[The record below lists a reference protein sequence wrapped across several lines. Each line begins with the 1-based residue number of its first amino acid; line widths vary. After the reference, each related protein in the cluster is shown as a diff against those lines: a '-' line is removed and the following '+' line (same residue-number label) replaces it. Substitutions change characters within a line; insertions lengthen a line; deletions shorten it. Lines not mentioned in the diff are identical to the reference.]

1 MVLPNSVNVAEV
13 GITLQPGQL
22 VESIRRGVARASKE
36 HRATIHGEAPSARS
50 DVPLKLSEGEGV
62 MHPGRL
68 GAAGNAGDQLRAVRR
83 LLAKPPR
90 LPALRAGE
98 GEAHR
103 QRLLVPAAQMDL
115 SSQSQRIPAG
125 RIHDQLNLD

>member
-1 MVLPNSVNVAEV
+1 
-13 GITLQPGQL
+13 
-22 VESIRRGVARASKE
+22 
-36 HRATIHGEAPSARS
+36 
-50 DVPLKLSEGEGV
+50 

-68 GAAGNAGDQLRAVRR
+68 GAAGDAGDQLRAVCR

-125 RIHDQLNLD
+125 RIHDQLNLAIHVAAIKVAQAGLYLQPAIICLDVRLEAHPVDGDRAHVLKLDRAPQTDRHLPSIGLR